1 MIYIIFLIALLIFL
15 ITRVSKIAGNRNTY
29 NILDFGFF
37 ISIILGLYT
46 IFPSISFLIFKDNL
60 IFLGSR
66 INNIQP
72 TNSDVSYL
80 LLISISIVLGIF
92 ISYKF
97 SSSKYNF
104 ELQDIKFIGN
114 RVFKNSLWLLVIST
128 LLITLIKTQYGLYN
142 IESYAGTY
150 TTFWKIP
157 TIVRQF
163 YLVFQGAQEFSKI
176 IILVSLFQRKSIN
189 KKLLILI
196 IIVSLLITFDS
207 GGARAGL
214 FVNLLLIFALYQLF
228 IKKFSK
234 KKMFLFSLIGLAIF
248 SLLGLFRAGLNSG
261 NILLSSFLVVG
272 EFTNIWTNALHVLQ
286 LQSDGLLSMP
296 YNVWINEFISFIP
309 NQLLPFEKLSP
320 NDWYISTFY
329 PKAQEIGNGL
339 GFGILAQSI
348 SDGGLFFAFLRGFL
362 LGKISLMFKKAVFKS
377 NKWWVFPV
385 YLIIF
390 LGLYSSVRS
399 SAFITFTNPI
409 IKLFLFIT
417 LISLTIKT
425 KNNYAHKN

>member
-1 MIYIIFLIALLIFL
+1 MTIIIILIVLLIFL
-15 ITRVSKIAGNRNTY
+15 ITRVSKIAGNRNSY

-37 ISIILGLYT
+37 IASVIGLYT
-46 IFPSISFLIFKDNL
+46 IFPSIAYLIFKNNL
-60 IFLGSR
+60 ISLGSR
-66 INNIQP
+66 VNNIQP

-92 ISYKF
+92 ISYRF

-104 ELQDIKFIGN
+104 ELQDINFISN
-114 RVFKNSLWLLVIST
+114 RVFNNSLRFFLIST
-128 LLITLIKTQYGLYN
+128 LFIILIKIQYGLYN
-142 IESYAGTY
+142 IQSYAETY
-150 TTFWKIP
+150 TGFWKIP

-163 YLVFQGAQEFSKI
+163 YLVFQAAQEFSKI
-176 IILVSLFQRKSIN
+176 VILVSLFQKKSIN

-196 IIVSLLITFDS
+196 IIVFLLVSFDS
-207 GGARAGL
+207 GGARANL
-214 FVNLLLIFALYQLF
+214 FINLLLVFSLYQLF
-228 IKKFSK
+228 VKKFSK
-234 KKMFLFSLIGLAIF
+234 KKMFLFSLIGLAVF
-248 SLLGLFRAGLNSG
+248 SLLGLFRSGLNTG

-272 EFTNIWTNALHVLQ
+272 ELTNIWANALHVSQ

-296 YNVWINEFISFIP
+296 YNVWFNEYISFIP
-309 NQLLPFEKLSP
+309 SQLLPFEKLSP
-320 NDWYISTFY
+320 NDWYMNTFY
-329 PKAQEIGNGL
+329 PKSQEEGNGL
-339 GFGILAQSI
+339 GFGIIAQSI
-348 SDGGLFFAFLRGFL
+348 SDGGLFFAFVRGFL
-362 LGKISLMFKKAVFKS
+362 LGKISLIFKKAVLKS

-417 LISLTIKT
+417 LISLTSKP
-425 KNNYAHKN
+425 KYN